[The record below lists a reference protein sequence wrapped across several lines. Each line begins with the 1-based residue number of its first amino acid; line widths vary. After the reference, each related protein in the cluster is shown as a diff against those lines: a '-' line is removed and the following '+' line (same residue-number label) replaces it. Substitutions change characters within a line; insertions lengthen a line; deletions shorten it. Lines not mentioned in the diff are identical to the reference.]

1 MTESKGEDHERVC
14 PWCIREFV
22 EWQHSEQSEGIHKL
36 TNKAHVMGNIEVSDC
51 EVDQTTNQ
59 LTIAS
64 DIR

>member
-1 MTESKGEDHERVC
+1 MKTMKECALDILENPKNGSIVNRV
-14 PWCIREFV
+14 R
-22 EWQHSEQSEGIHKL
+22 GIHKL